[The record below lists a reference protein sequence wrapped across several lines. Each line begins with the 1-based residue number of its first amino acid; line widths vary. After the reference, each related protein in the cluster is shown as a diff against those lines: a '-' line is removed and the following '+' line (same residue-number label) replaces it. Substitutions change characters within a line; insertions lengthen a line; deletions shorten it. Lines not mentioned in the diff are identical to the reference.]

1 MAQGANTNTD
11 FVMEESIFMARVAEQ
26 TERFQDMFD
35 FMKPVVAE
43 KNIDISVDER
53 ILLATAF
60 KNLVA

>member
-1 MAQGANTNTD
+1 
-11 FVMEESIFMARVAEQ
+11 MEESIFMARVAEQ